1 MADIKSTEE
10 RSKNMAA
17 IRSRDTKP
25 EVFVRSGLFS
35 RGYRYRIAPKNVPG
49 HPDIYLAKY
58 KAALF
63 VHGCFWHRH
72 DGCKYAYSPKSRPE
86 FWNAKF
92 ESNLKRDYVVKEAL
106 QEKGFR
112 QLIIWECSIREA
124 LRNESIR
131 IKLFDR
137 IERFLCSDEK
147 YLEIASLTVE
157 K

>member
-25 EVFVRSGLFS
+25 EVFVRCGLFS

-49 HPDIYLAKY
+49 HPDLYLAKY
-58 KAALF
+58 KAAIF

-124 LRNESIR
+124 LRNEGIR

-137 IERFLCSDEK
+137 IERFLRSDEK
-147 YLEIASLTVE
+147 YLEIAPLTAE